1 MPDLAPPSMAM
12 FVRVSRLSIERW
24 AMVSPLCSIA
34 MYRAPSSPIS
44 EMTFRIMSLPT
55 TQRPGLPE

>member
-1 MPDLAPPSMAM
+1 
-12 FVRVSRLSIERW
+12 
-24 AMVSPLCSIA
+24 MVSPLCSIA

-55 TQRPGLPE
+55 IQRPGLPE